1 VPRAITEITTTERPS
16 PAPESPWR
24 GRALGLV
31 LESSEPFPGAQAAPG
46 VHAGRVTAWREES
59 AEAIDN
65 KWKLGDGDLLLD
77 RRHSDGRLFLRVD
90 GHDAFGFRV
99 WAPYYGRHLVSRDGS
114 SIASALPSVPPARW
128 QRLFFAQVLPLA
140 SALNGLCLFH
150 GSAVALGGQVV
161 AFVGPS
167 GSGRTSLTAQLV
179 ALGASFVTDDVLAV
193 ETADAA
199 VVVHPGPARLSID
212 EAELRRVPSTQL
224 PRLGP
229 CVARSDKL
237 VCEPA
242 PVPGPLP
249 LTRVYLLRPG
259 TDRTRISI
267 AEREASASRPV
278 LGDRY
283 LGYLRSTGLL
293 QRHTDTCTAVD
304 DSVRAYDIVLPAS
317 CRARDAAARVLAH
330 SEELVGD
337 LRL

>member
-1 VPRAITEITTTERPS
+1 MTT
-16 PAPESPWR
+16 
-24 GRALGLV
+24 
-31 LESSEPFPGAQAAPG
+31 
-46 VHAGRVTAWREES
+46 WREES
-59 AEAIDN
+59 AEAIDS
-65 KWKLGDGDLLLD
+65 KWKLGDGDLLLE

-90 GHDAFGFRV
+90 GHATFGFRV
-99 WAPYYGRHLVSRDGS
+99 WAPYYGRHLVSTNGS

-128 QRLFFAQVLPLA
+128 QRLFFGQVLPLA
-140 SALNGLCLFH
+140 STLNGLCLFH

-193 ETADAA
+193 ETADAG
-199 VVVHPGPARLSID
+199 VVVHPGPARLSIE

-237 VCEPA
+237 VCEPT

-249 LTRVYLLRPG
+249 LARVYFLHPG
-259 TDRTRISI
+259 ADSTRISI
-267 AEREASASRPV
+267 AEPEESASRPV

-283 LGYLRSTGLL
+283 LGYLSSPGLL
-293 QRHTDTCTAVD
+293 QRHADLSTAVE
-304 DSVRAYDIVLPAS
+304 DSVRVYDIVLPAS

-330 SEELVGD
+330 SEELVGA